1 MIVQIQKKCKACGK
15 PHTIEVDDKKFQLW
29 MSGKV
34 HIQNALP
41 NISDNDRELLLSGI
55 CGKCFDEIFKEE
67 T

>member
-1 MIVQIQKKCKACGK
+1 
-15 PHTIEVDDKKFQLW
+15 

-55 CGKCFDEIFKEE
+55 CGECFDKIFEEE